1 MEPFEPYM
9 HDLPATDAG
18 VASCDMI
25 DTPDTDL

>member
-25 DTPDTDL
+25 DDTDL